1 MYSYINGE
9 EETGFDAPSYADSQI
24 DVEENKKEVQDILK
38 DIEGLKQRLEE
49 IRKKCRHSDKE
60 LKFVKVHEKQEV
72 RWICSVCTQ
81 VVGYANPGDIKRFL
95 K

>member
-1 MYSYINGE
+1 MYSYIDGE
-9 EETGFDAPSYADSQI
+9 EETDFETISHKDSQL

-38 DIEGLKQRLEE
+38 DIEGLKQRLED

-60 LKFVKVHEKQEV
+60 LKFVMVHDKQEV

-81 VVGYANPGDIKRFL
+81 VVGYANPADVKRFL